1 MAPKE
6 KIEKARCSD
15 ALIRSVN
22 FRSGVSGWE
31 LTPDGS
37 FLIYDKQI
45 KQCRSA

>member
-1 MAPKE
+1 MSAKD
-6 KIEKARCSD
+6 KIKKTDLSD

-22 FRSGVSGWE
+22 FQAGVSGWE

-37 FLIYDKQI
+37 FRIYDKQI